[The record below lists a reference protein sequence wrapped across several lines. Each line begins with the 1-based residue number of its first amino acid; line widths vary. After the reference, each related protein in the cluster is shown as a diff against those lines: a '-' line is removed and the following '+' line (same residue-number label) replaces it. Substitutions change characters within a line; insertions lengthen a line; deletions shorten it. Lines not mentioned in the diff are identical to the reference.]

1 MNTPQSP
8 IPIRIDIVSDV
19 VCPWC
24 IIGYKQLER
33 ALQQMAGSFTADI
46 HWQPFEL
53 NPHLP
58 LRGQDLREHIAEKYG
73 TSPEQ
78 SRGARARL
86 TELGE
91 SLGFSFDYYDGMRIY
106 NTFAAH
112 QLLHWAGLQGKQ
124 MALKLALFEAFFSRR
139 ENVGDPGLL
148 ATVAGRVGLDAGQA
162 LEVLT
167 SGRYAQAVRQEQA
180 RWLDREVHAVPM
192 FYFNDGYPVPG
203 AQEAQTFV
211 RVMEKLKQR
220 SGC

>member
-1 MNTPQSP
+1 
-8 IPIRIDIVSDV
+8 
-19 VCPWC
+19 
-24 IIGYKQLER
+24 
-33 ALQQMAGSFTADI
+33 
-46 HWQPFEL
+46 
-53 NPHLP
+53 
-58 LRGQDLREHIAEKYG
+58 
-73 TSPEQ
+73 
-78 SRGARARL
+78 
-86 TELGE
+86 
-91 SLGFSFDYYDGMRIY
+91 
-106 NTFAAH
+106 
-112 QLLHWAGLQGKQ
+112 GKQ

-148 ATVAGRVGLDAGQA
+148 ATVAGRVALDAGQA

-220 SGC
+220 AGC